1 MFKIFDKNGDG
12 SISSAEMQSLMQTF
26 GENITDAEANEV
38 IKEADTSG
46 DGRFTFEEFKAFM
59 KWSAWFSEFWFSLIS
74 NCDSICYE
82 EIWKKKLHK
91 KL

>member
-1 MFKIFDKNGDG
+1 MRSHFIQQCRVLSKIYLSSPPNDLTDEQMFKIFDKNGDG

-26 GENITDAEANEV
+26 GENITDAKANEV

-59 KWSAWFSEFWFSLIS
+59 K
-74 NCDSICYE
+74 
-82 EIWKKKLHK
+82 
-91 KL
+91 

>member
-1 MFKIFDKNGDG
+1 MKSNSSFFKKLSLVPSKIYLSSPPDDLTDDQMFKIFDKNGDG

-59 KWSAWFSEFWFSLIS
+59 K
-74 NCDSICYE
+74 
-82 EIWKKKLHK
+82 
-91 KL
+91 

>member
-26 GENITDAEANEV
+26 GENITDAEANEF

-59 KWSAWFSEFWFSLIS
+59 KWSAWFSEFWFSLIVIPFAKRKFRS
-74 NCDSICYE
+74 ALE
-82 EIWKKKLHK
+82 RFEIFF
-91 KL
+91 